1 MSSGALRLIARRLNP
16 QALRAAW
23 WATRALTDARRA
35 LARSEL
41 DQISLAGPPKL
52 PTGADYGVHAVLRR
66 RSASCLERSL
76 VLQRWHAAHGRPL
89 DVVIGVKAP
98 LSRFLAHAW
107 LEGEPVPPETT
118 FDELVRLSP

>member
-1 MSSGALRLIARRLNP
+1 VIARRLNP

-23 WATRALTDARRA
+23 WANRALTQARRA

-41 DQISLAGPPKL
+41 EQISLAPPPAL
-52 PTGADYGVHAVLRR
+52 PAGAGYGVDAVLRR

-76 VLQRWHAAHGRPL
+76 VLQRWHAAHGRQL

-98 LSRFLAHAW
+98 VSDFLAHAW
-107 LEGEPVPPETT
+107 LEGEPPPADMT
-118 FDELVRLSP
+118 FGELVRLSP